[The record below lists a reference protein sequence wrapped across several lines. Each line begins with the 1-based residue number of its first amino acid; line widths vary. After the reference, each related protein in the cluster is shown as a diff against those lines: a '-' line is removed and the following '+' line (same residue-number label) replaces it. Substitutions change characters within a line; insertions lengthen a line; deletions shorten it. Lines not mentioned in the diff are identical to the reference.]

1 MRTLIVGAACCISA
15 SACTTLRGTPHVQQ
29 CAVGEDV
36 VVSNQSLE
44 WIRVNAVPKMARE
57 DTYPGQIVRPL
68 GNLGPGEEATYSVDP
83 TARLQVMPIDRP
95 LEPNGK
101 VRIPKDIFVSCLEP
115 ID

>member
-1 MRTLIVGAACCISA
+1 MKQ
-15 SACTTLRGTPHVQQ
+15 P
-29 CAVGEDV
+29 CAVGDDV

-44 WIRVNAVPKMARE
+44 WIRVYTASNMTGAVRQVSSLA
-57 DTYPGQIVRPL
+57 
-68 GNLGPGEEATYSVDP
+68 PGEEATYSVDA

>member
-15 SACTTLRGTPHVQQ
+15 SACATLRGTPHVQQ

-57 DTYPGQIVRPL
+57 DTYPGQVVRPL
-68 GNLGPGEEATYSVDP
+68 GNLGPGEEATYSIDATV
-83 TARLQVMPIDRP
+83 RVGIMPFDRP
-95 LEPNGK
+95 QEPDGK
-101 VRIPKDIFVSCLEP
+101 IRIPKDIFISCLEP